1 MDRDLVQSV
10 NVMPLILIFL
20 VVSKGVTWDKEKKNS
35 YKLSPNLYRVPWH
48 ACVKFPQ

>member
-1 MDRDLVQSV
+1 MDRELVQSV

-35 YKLSPNLYRVPWH
+35 SKLSPNLYRVPWH